1 MGTSKRRRKNYLA
14 ASVWVLSVF
23 ICVYPWFH
31 PAAAFAQEAYDQE
44 VAVNLAEGRV
54 IVLAAKDAIILG
66 TMDAHSEPD
75 SKPPAISIL
84 SGERMG
90 VMLGAVEWVRPDSSE
105 KPVRLDREFHA
116 LAAAALNTAGQPR
129 DPEGSA
135 SDIESIGIAV
145 LERLRQVAGLLHHKI
160 SVAEDEPVLRI
171 VLAGNQRDYGP
182 EAWTI
187 DYFIHQDALGNG
199 FFRTRVQRPSYYQLY
214 PPEKGKPH
222 TLLEV
227 RYPPENRA
235 KDAPELLDLLQQND
249 PRLATIRASNVNVTK
264 SVNFVTDGQSQKSAA
279 ANDVDFLKAA
289 LTAVAPQGAQLSIGF
304 VDFERGFQWAVQP
317 AEAPPPPEAEK
328 AATPAE
334 KTPEEPERPSLR
346 RKSP

>member
-1 MGTSKRRRKNYLA
+1 MDKSKRHGKNYLA
-14 ASVWVLSVF
+14 LPLKVFFVF
-23 ICVYPWFH
+23 ISVYPWFH
-31 PAAAFAQEAYDQE
+31 PAAAFAQEASDQE
-44 VAVNLAEGRV
+44 VAVNLAEGSV
-54 IVLAAKDAIILG
+54 IVLAAKDGIILA
-66 TMDAHSEPD
+66 TIDTHNELD
-75 SKPPAISIL
+75 SKPPAIAIL
-84 SGERMG
+84 SAERMG
-90 VMLGAVEWVRPDSSE
+90 VMLGAVEWLRPDSGD
-105 KPVRLDREFHA
+105 KPIRLDKEFHA

-160 SVAEDEPVLRI
+160 NVAEDEPVLRI

-187 DYFIHQDALGNG
+187 DYFIRQDALGNG
-199 FFRTRVQRPSYYQLY
+199 FWRTRVQRPSYYQLY

-222 TLLEV
+222 TLAEV

-249 PRLATIRASNVNVTK
+249 PRLATIRASNANVTK
-264 SVNFVTDGQSQKSAA
+264 SVNFVVDGQSQKSAA
-279 ANDVDFLKAA
+279 ASDVDFLKAA
-289 LTAVAPQGAQLSIGF
+289 LTTVAPQGARLSMGV

-317 AEAPPPPEAEK
+317 PEAPTPAEAE
-328 AATPAE
+328 TPSE

>member
-1 MGTSKRRRKNYLA
+1 MRRRKSYKKSRLVL
-14 ASVWVLSVF
+14 SLGFLSVF
-23 ICVYPWFH
+23 ICVHPWFH
-31 PAAAFAQEAYDQE
+31 SEYAFAQEASDQE

-54 IVLAAKDAIILG
+54 VVCAAKDGIILA
-66 TMDAHSEPD
+66 TMDTHSEPD
-75 SKPPAISIL
+75 AKPPAIAIL
-84 SGERMG
+84 SAERMG
-90 VMLGAVEWVRPDSSE
+90 VMLGAVEWLRPDSGE

-129 DPEGSA
+129 DPEGAA

-160 SVAEDEPVLRI
+160 NVAEDEPVLRI
-171 VLAGNQRDYGP
+171 VLAGNQHDYGP

-187 DYFIHQDALGNG
+187 DYFIRQDALASGYW
-199 FFRTRVQRPSYYQLY
+199 RTRVQRPSYYQLY

-222 TLLEV
+222 TLVEV

-249 PRLATIRASNVNVTK
+249 PRLATIRASNVNVAK
-264 SVNFVTDGQSQKSAA
+264 SVNFVVDGQSQKSAA
-279 ANDVDFLKAA
+279 ATDVDFLKAA
-289 LTAVAPQGAQLSIGF
+289 LAAVAPQGAQPSMGV
-304 VDFERGFQWAVQP
+304 VDFERGFQWALQPPEGPAP
-317 AEAPPPPEAEK
+317 AEAETPPG
-328 AATPAE
+328 

>member
-1 MGTSKRRRKNYLA
+1 MGKRQRYKRIYLVL
-14 ASVWVLSVF
+14 SIGFLSVF
-23 ICVYPWFH
+23 ICVPPWFH
-31 PAAAFAQEAYDQE
+31 SSRAFAQEPSDQE
-44 VAVNLAEGRV
+44 VAVNLSEGRV
-54 IVLAAKDAIILG
+54 IVLAAKDGIILA
-66 TMDAHSEPD
+66 TLDAHSEPD
-75 SKPPAISIL
+75 SKPPAIAIL
-84 SGERMG
+84 SAERMG
-90 VMLGAVEWVRPDSSE
+90 VMLGAVEWVRPDSRE
-105 KPVRLDREFHA
+105 KPIRLDKEFHA
-116 LAAAALNTAGQPR
+116 LAGAALNTAGQPR

-135 SDIESIGIAV
+135 SDIESIGVAV

-160 SVAEDEPVLRI
+160 NVAEDEPVLRI

-187 DYFIHQDALGNG
+187 DYFIRQDALGNG
-199 FFRTRVQRPSYYQLY
+199 YWRTRVQRPSYYQLY

-222 TLLEV
+222 TLVEV

-264 SVNFVTDGQSQKSAA
+264 SVTFVADGQSQKSAA
-279 ANDVDFLKAA
+279 ASDVDFLKGA
-289 LTAVAPQGAQLSIGF
+289 LAAVAPQGAQLSMGL

-317 AEAPPPPEAEK
+317 PEAPAPAEAE
-328 AATPAE
+328 TPSE

-346 RKSP
+346 RKLP

>member
-1 MGTSKRRRKNYLA
+1 MDKSKRHGKNYLA
-14 ASVWVLSVF
+14 LPLKVFFVF
-23 ICVYPWFH
+23 ISVYAWFH
-31 PAAAFAQEAYDQE
+31 PAAAFAQEASDQE
-44 VAVNLAEGRV
+44 VAVNLAEGSV
-54 IVLAAKDAIILG
+54 IVLAAKDGIILA
-66 TMDAHSEPD
+66 TIDTHNELD
-75 SKPPAISIL
+75 SKPPAIAIL
-84 SGERMG
+84 SAERMG
-90 VMLGAVEWVRPDSSE
+90 VMLGAVEWLRPDSGD
-105 KPVRLDREFHA
+105 KPIRLDKEFHA

-160 SVAEDEPVLRI
+160 NVAEDEPVLRI

-187 DYFIHQDALGNG
+187 DYFIRQDALGNG
-199 FFRTRVQRPSYYQLY
+199 FWRTRVQRPSYYQLY

-222 TLLEV
+222 TLAEV

-249 PRLATIRASNVNVTK
+249 PRLATIRASNANVTK
-264 SVNFVTDGQSQKSAA
+264 SVNLVVDGQSQKSAA
-279 ANDVDFLKAA
+279 ASDVDFLKAA
-289 LTAVAPQGAQLSIGF
+289 LTTVAPQGARLSMGV
-304 VDFERGFQWAVQP
+304 VDFDRGFQWAVQP
-317 AEAPPPPEAEK
+317 PEAPPAEAE
-328 AATPAE
+328 TPSE